1 MNGMKTPDT
10 KNFYYELFRKKYHTS
25 EIVRSQIAAI
35 KEKIR
40 NRVMA
45 EPLKMFSVTFTGQV
59 VKTSFEKTLKIISRH
74 LFLKGKIKDY
84 NTVKESGFVEAHF
97 AATQTEVEELIRFLM
112 KRHVVLH
119 CKKAIAQGASNLLI
133 IDEKEKKQ
141 LDDFKPDYTRCNYVT
156 TAKSC
161 EKYTGRLGDFLI
173 DNGIPLTTETL
184 GSELRFNIIETKNKV
199 YTSAGLKEI
208 FLHMNFITLVLMLDL
223 EQHYFEYRMFCAQED
238 DLKSVENNIDGLG
251 IFTEL
256 FERIGDEANPLLYNK
271 ALFVDLLRL
280 EHIIEKNNWKS
291 LPAYDSYIYSA
302 SKSLDS
308 HLKFLEEFGLF
319 LSYSNSMEKFVQ
331 ELNEKLLKH
340 NSDFQNEQS
349 NLDSISHELRNL
361 KLIPHHP
368 VLKKNFQEILSSVV
382 NLLEYVDTLSN
393 QDANAGGTGEVHE
406 GKRAL
411 EKKTKGFVASIR
423 SYAKSILTTASDSS
437 PEVKPQK
444 KEVITSRQEEEVC
457 KLLEKVKDAL
467 RKISELNTSSGV
479 NAYSDA
485 KMSIPFLT
493 NLSVALNELKKL
505 ITDVER
511 GKDIQEQFKDI
522 FNRKNK
528 FVSFYDELSKLVKFK
543 TKKDEKTARQIL
555 DTLQKLL
562 YDKPLKKDKYTK
574 IIETI
579 DKLEDAI
586 TRKSG
591 STQKRSKTRPARP
604 LELSQNETYKTIMNI
619 KTGIQNILKKE
630 KQIRET
636 ETFKDEPDFFSLSEK
651 ELDGYLE
658 ELVVFYRGLKDTR
671 YFGKISNF
679 RETES
684 KFDQLI
690 EKVTDIEYRISS
702 KKRSKKNT
710 VSKVSD
716 PQIDFLKSSMVTRKN
731 LEDTILLVQR
741 QISQAL
747 DFIETIRGFLDQHS
761 FVHSGVS
768 TSVLFDQIT
777 FLLSNTDVR
786 ALDLTKLTEDMYN
799 ESVSIIFQYQVGE
812 KFAEPGKADMK
823 NLMKKIEKREV
834 IKTYGNKE

>member
-1 MNGMKTPDT
+1 MDMKTPDT
-10 KNFYYELFRKKYHTS
+10 KNFYYELLRKKYHTS

-35 KEKIR
+35 KEKTR

-45 EPLKMFSVTFTGQV
+45 EPLKMFYVTFKGKV

-84 NTVKESGFVEAHF
+84 STIEESGLVEARF
-97 AATQTEVEELIRFLM
+97 VATPTEVEELIRFLM

-119 CKKAIAQGASNLLI
+119 CRKAITQGASNLLI

-141 LDDFKPDYTRCNYVT
+141 LNDFKPDYTRCNYVT
-156 TAKSC
+156 TAESC
-161 EKYTGRLGDFLI
+161 ERYTGRLGDFLI
-173 DNGIPLTTETL
+173 DDGIPLTTETL

-223 EQHYFEYRMFCAQED
+223 EQHYFKYRIFSAQEE
-238 DLKSVENNIDGLG
+238 DLKAVEDNIDSLGL
-251 IFTEL
+251 FTEL
-256 FERIGDEANPLLYNK
+256 FERIGDEANPLLYNND
-271 ALFVDLLRL
+271 LFVDLLRL

-319 LSYSNSMEKFVQ
+319 LSYADCVEKFGQ
-331 ELNEKLLKH
+331 ELHEKLLK
-340 NSDFQNEQS
+340 NKSDFQNEQN
-349 NLDSISHELRNL
+349 NLDSNYHELRNL
-361 KLIPHHP
+361 KLISHHP
-368 VLKKNFQEILSSVV
+368 LLRNNFQEILSSMV
-382 NLLEYVDTLSN
+382 NLLEYVDSLSN
-393 QDANAGGTGEVHE
+393 QDADAGGTGEVQE
-406 GKRAL
+406 EKVVP
-411 EKKTKGFVASIR
+411 EKKAKSFVETIR
-423 SYAKSILTTASDSS
+423 SYAKSVLAAPPESSQEVKS
-437 PEVKPQK
+437 PE
-444 KEVITSRQEEEVC
+444 KEMITTRQREEVH
-457 KLLEKVKDAL
+457 KLLAKVKDAI
-467 RKISELNTSSGV
+467 RKISELKTNSGV
-479 NAYSDA
+479 NAYVDA
-485 KMSIPFLT
+485 KMNIPFLT
-493 NLSVALNELKKL
+493 NLSVALSELKKL

-511 GKDIQEQFKDI
+511 GKDIQEQFRDI

-528 FVSFYDELSKLVKFK
+528 FVFFFSELSKLVKFK
-543 TKKDEKTARQIL
+543 TKKEEKTVQGIL
-555 DTLQKLL
+555 NDLQKLL
-562 YDKPLKKDKYTK
+562 HDKPLKEDTYTR
-574 IIETI
+574 IVETI
-579 DKLEDAI
+579 DKLESII
-586 TRKSG
+586 TIKNS
-591 STQKRSKTRPARP
+591 STQKKSESAPSIP
-604 LELSQNETYKTIMNI
+604 LELSQNETYRYIMNI
-619 KTGIQNILKKE
+619 KTGIQNILKTE

-636 ETFKDEPDFFSLSEK
+636 ETFKDEPDFLSLSGR
-651 ELDGYLE
+651 ELDTYLE
-658 ELVVFYRGLKDTR
+658 ELVVFYRELKDTR

-679 RETES
+679 KETER

-690 EKVTDIEYRISS
+690 EKVSDIESRISS
-702 KKRSKKNT
+702 KKRSKNNT
-710 VSKVSD
+710 VSKVTN

-731 LEDTILLVQR
+731 LEDTILLIQR

-747 DFIETIRGFLDQHS
+747 DFIETIKGFLDQHS

-812 KFAEPGKADMK
+812 KFAEPGSADMK
-823 NLMKKIEKREV
+823 ILMKKIEKRAV
-834 IKTYGNKE
+834 VKTYGNRD